1 MKTFIFSALALGMMT
16 SCANTDVEG
25 VSTVDN
31 GEPVAIQLSAGVQQN
46 VVVSRAPVTGSTKF
60 KPTILGW
67 EAEKIENIDYTV
79 TPWSAST
86 NEEIAGNAKG
96 VSITLN
102 PVQYYNADGAINTF
116 MKAFYVS
123 DNATVTVDNDKKYI
137 YTFENTDGSKDVL
150 LSNTVSGNKTTETV
164 PSFSFV
170 HPLTQVSFKVI
181 AGDGLAAN
189 TKLTSIKLKGVTLPV
204 GFDFSNDDAPL
215 VYSTPAADL
224 VVSNITTPLAITAV
238 AADAGNPVMIQPI
251 SNLKLDIVTSSG
263 TFTNI
268 PVTLKDNATE
278 LVAGT
283 AYTITLTFTQKSI
296 TGTASVAVWNPG
308 EGSATVQ

>member
-46 VVVSRAPVTGSTKF
+46 VVVSRAPITGDEAKF

-67 EAEKIENIDYTV
+67 EAEAEAVYTG
-79 TPWSAST
+79 TPWVAST
-86 NEEIAGNAKG
+86 NDAIASDAKD
-96 VSITLN
+96 VAIALN
-102 PVQYYNADGAINTF
+102 PTQYYNANEKISTY

-123 DNATVTVDNDKKYI
+123 DDTEVTVDAAKKYV
-137 YTFENTDGSKDVL
+137 YTFDNTDGSKDVL
-150 LSNTVSGNKTTETV
+150 LSNVVSGNKTTTATLN
-164 PSFSFV
+164 FSFV

-204 GFDFSNDDAPL
+204 GFDFSKDAPL
-215 VYSTPAADL
+215 VYNSAEDL
-224 VVSNITTPLAITAV
+224 VVSNITTPLAIAAE
-238 AADAGNPVMIQPI
+238 AADAGNPVMIEPM
-251 SNLKLDIVTSSG
+251 SDLKLDIVTSTGS
-263 TFTNI
+263 FTDV
-268 PVTLKDNATE
+268 PVVLKDKTTA
-278 LVAGT
+278 LLAGT
-283 AYTITLTFTQKSI
+283 SYTITLTFSQKTI
-296 TGTASVAVWNPG
+296 TGTASVAIWTPG
-308 EGSATVQ
+308 EGGADVQ